1 MHFNTTMVKI
11 MKKWL
16 LPLSLLL
23 IGAAGFCCCEDDSD
37 TEDGKSSA
45 QIEAEL
51 SATVQQMLTQYKADC
66 PGYPGGVALKVISK
80 KGAFFVS
87 KGLGNGITDQIR
99 FRAASNTKLLTST
112 AILLLAQE
120 GKLQIDHRIL
130 DTIPGQT
137 RTYIPDEPSYRI
149 PFGRQI
155 TIDQL
160 LHHTAG
166 VFDVTNFDIPDTV
179 SADVPYKGSSYLSYV
194 MDQDP
199 DHTFSFDEL
208 VGVNATCGLYNFA
221 PGTSYKYSNTGY
233 SLLGKIIER
242 VSGMNYSRYIAEKI
256 LQPMQLQLSTMPY
269 RGTDQTLPSPFAR
282 GYFYTPEVVDCTET
296 NISCNVAEG
305 NLVTTPDD
313 LARFLRTLLRGEGVL
328 TSHTVNS
335 TLLKIPQIPSGSNS
349 YACGIFYA
357 QNLGWGHNGAHAG
370 YLSRMVSDPESDITI
385 VAFTNCW
392 NVTEGIKSIENQL
405 NNLLDELCY
414 KAKYIVQ

>member
-1 MHFNTTMVKI
+1 M

-16 LPLSLLL
+16 FSLGLLL
-23 IGAAGFCCCEDDSD
+23 IATAGNSCCKDDSD
-37 TEDGKSSA
+37 REDGKSRA

-51 SATVQQMLTQYKADC
+51 SASLQQMLSQYKVEYPD
-66 PGYPGGVALKVISK
+66 YPGGVALKVICK

-87 KGLGNGITDQIR
+87 KGLGEGVTDQIR

-120 GKLQIDHRIL
+120 GKLQINHRIL
-130 DTIPGQT
+130 DTIPGQN
-137 RTYIPDEPSYRI
+137 RTYIPDEPAYRI
-149 PFGRQI
+149 PFVGQI

-160 LHHTAG
+160 LHHNAG

-179 SADVPYKGSSYLSYV
+179 SADIPYKGLNYLSYV
-194 MDQDP
+194 MDQEP

-242 VSGMNYSRYIAEKI
+242 VSGMNYSLYISEKI
-256 LQPMQLQLSTMPY
+256 LQPMQLQRSSMPF

-282 GYFYTPEVVDCTET
+282 GYFYTPEVIECTET

-328 TSHTVNS
+328 TAHTVNS
-335 TLLKIPQIPSGSNS
+335 TLIKIPQIPSGSNS

-392 NVTEGIKSIENQL
+392 NVTNGIKSIEDQL

>member
-1 MHFNTTMVKI
+1 M

-16 LPLSLLL
+16 FSLGLLL
-23 IGAAGFCCCEDDSD
+23 IATAGNSCCKDDSD
-37 TEDGKSSA
+37 REDGKSRA

-51 SATVQQMLTQYKADC
+51 SASLQQMLSKYKVEYPD
-66 PGYPGGVALKVISK
+66 YPGGVALKVICK

-87 KGLGNGITDQIR
+87 KGLGEGVTDQIR

-120 GKLQIDHRIL
+120 GKLQINHRIL
-130 DTIPGQT
+130 DTIPGQN
-137 RTYIPDEPSYRI
+137 RTYIPDEPAYRI
-149 PFGRQI
+149 PFVGQI

-160 LHHTAG
+160 LHHNAG

-179 SADVPYKGSSYLSYV
+179 SADVPYKGLNYLSYV
-194 MDQDP
+194 MDQEP

-242 VSGMNYSRYIAEKI
+242 VSGMNYSLYISEKI
-256 LQPMQLQLSTMPY
+256 LQPMQLQRSSMPF

-282 GYFYTPEVVDCTET
+282 GYFYTPEVIECTET

-328 TSHTVNS
+328 TAHTVNS
-335 TLLKIPQIPSGSNS
+335 TLIKIPQIPSGSNS

-392 NVTEGIKSIENQL
+392 NVTNGIKSIEDQL

>member
-1 MHFNTTMVKI
+1 M

-16 LPLSLLL
+16 FSLGLLL
-23 IGAAGFCCCEDDSD
+23 IATAGYSCCKEDSD
-37 TEDGKSSA
+37 REDGKSRA

-51 SATVQQMLTQYKADC
+51 SAKVQQMLSQYKVEYPD
-66 PGYPGGVALKVISK
+66 YPGGVALKVICK

-87 KGLGNGITDQIR
+87 KGLGEGVTDQIR

-120 GKLQIDHRIL
+120 GKLQINHRIL

-137 RTYIPDEPSYRI
+137 RTYIADEPAYQI
-149 PFGRQI
+149 PYAGQI

-179 SADVPYKGSSYLSYV
+179 SADVPYKGLNYLSYV
-194 MDQDP
+194 MDQEP
-199 DHTFSFDEL
+199 AHTFSFDEL

-221 PGTSYKYSNTGY
+221 PGTAYKYSNTGY

-242 VSGMNYSRYIAEKI
+242 VSGMNYSRYISEKI
-256 LQPMQLQLSTMPY
+256 LQPMQLQRSSMPF

-313 LARFLRTLLRGEGVL
+313 LALFLRALLRGEGVL
-328 TSHTVNS
+328 TAHTVNS
-335 TLLKIPQIPSGSNS
+335 SLLKIPQIPSGSNS

-392 NVTEGIKSIENQL
+392 NVTNGIKSIEDQL

>member
-1 MHFNTTMVKI
+1 M

-16 LPLSLLL
+16 FSLGLLL
-23 IGAAGFCCCEDDSD
+23 IATAGNSCCKDDSD
-37 TEDGKSSA
+37 REDGKSRA

-51 SATVQQMLTQYKADC
+51 SASLQQMLSQYKVEYPD
-66 PGYPGGVALKVISK
+66 YPGGVALKVICK

-87 KGLGNGITDQIR
+87 KGLGEGVTDQIR

-120 GKLQIDHRIL
+120 GKLQINHRIL
-130 DTIPGQT
+130 DTIPGQN
-137 RTYIPDEPSYRI
+137 RTYIPDEPAYRI
-149 PFGRQI
+149 PFVGQI

-160 LHHTAG
+160 LHHNAG

-179 SADVPYKGSSYLSYV
+179 SADVPYKGLNYLSYV
-194 MDQDP
+194 MDQEP

-242 VSGMNYSRYIAEKI
+242 VSGMNYSLYISEKI
-256 LQPMQLQLSTMPY
+256 LQPMQLQRSSMPF

-282 GYFYTPEVVDCTET
+282 GYFYTPEVIECTET

-328 TSHTVNS
+328 TAHTVNS
-335 TLLKIPQIPSGSNS
+335 TLIKIPQIPSGSNS

-392 NVTEGIKSIENQL
+392 NVTNGIKSIEDQL

>member
-1 MHFNTTMVKI
+1 M

-16 LPLSLLL
+16 FSLGLLL
-23 IGAAGFCCCEDDSD
+23 IATAGNSCCKDDSD
-37 TEDGKSSA
+37 REDGKSRA

-51 SATVQQMLTQYKADC
+51 SASLQQMLSQYKVEYPD
-66 PGYPGGVALKVISK
+66 YPGGVALKVICK

-87 KGLGNGITDQIR
+87 KGLGEGVTDQIR

-120 GKLQIDHRIL
+120 GKLQINHRIL
-130 DTIPGQT
+130 DSIPGQN
-137 RTYIPDEPSYRI
+137 RTYIPDEPAYRI
-149 PFGRQI
+149 PFVGQI

-160 LHHTAG
+160 LHHNAG

-179 SADVPYKGSSYLSYV
+179 SADVPYKGLNYLSYV
-194 MDQDP
+194 MDQEP

-242 VSGMNYSRYIAEKI
+242 VSGMNYSLYISEKI
-256 LQPMQLQLSTMPY
+256 LQPMQLQRSSMPF

-282 GYFYTPEVVDCTET
+282 GYFYTPEVIECTET

-328 TSHTVNS
+328 TAHTVNS
-335 TLLKIPQIPSGSNS
+335 TLIKIPQIPSGSNS

-392 NVTEGIKSIENQL
+392 NVTNGIKSIEDQL